1 MMGVTVMVREKYP
14 VRLTSEEREN
24 LQRLVRGGKSP
35 ARMTIRARI
44 LLKTGDGWSAPRVA
58 EALDVVEGTVYRI
71 KRRFVEDGLEGA
83 LWERT
88 QAHRYRKLD
97 DRGEAHLVALA
108 CSPAPEGH
116 DHWTLRLLAGK
127 VVELGLASSMSHEG
141 VRQRPQKNALKPWQ
155 KKEWCI
161 PKVSAEFVAHM
172 EEVLD
177 LYEEPYDP
185 RRPVVCFDETSTQLL
200 AQTRPA
206 LPPRPGIPLRQ
217 DYEYRR
223 EGVRNLFLTCEPQA
237 GWRHVAVTQRRTME
251 DFAQQMRWLVD
262 EAYPEVEV
270 VRVVLDNLNTHRMAS
285 LYEAFPAAEARRIAK
300 RLEFHYTPKHGSW
313 LNMAEI
319 EFSVLSRSCLR
330 QRLPDEEALGREV
343 QALVTERN
351 TAQAT
356 INWRFNTHDARTK
369 LHRLY
374 PFDSK
379 HD

>member
-1 MMGVTVMVREKYP
+1 M
-14 VRLTSEEREN
+14 
-24 LQRLVRGGKSP
+24 
-35 ARMTIRARI
+35 
-44 LLKTGDGWSAPRVA
+44 SA
-58 EALDVVEGTVYRI
+58 D
-71 KRRFVEDGLEGA
+71 
-83 LWERT
+83 
-88 QAHRYRKLD
+88 
-97 DRGEAHLVALA
+97 
-108 CSPAPEGH
+108 
-116 DHWTLRLLAGK
+116 
-127 VVELGLASSMSHEG
+127 
-141 VRQRPQKNALKPWQ
+141 
-155 KKEWCI
+155 
-161 PKVSAEFVAHM
+161 FVAHM

-223 EGVRNLFLTCEPQA
+223 EGTRNLFLTCEPQA

-262 EAYPEVEV
+262 EAYLEVEV

-343 QALVTERN
+343 QALVAERN